1 MSNHAEI
8 QKLKQ
13 DVQILE
19 KMQSLHF
26 FDCMPVNSCRRVM
39 RVPGGWIYDNI
50 NKQYSAATVSDSL
63 NSVFVSDTDLNI
75 KYSLNQIKST
85 ITELNER

>member
-8 QKLKQ
+8 QKFRK
-13 DVQILE
+13 DIEMLE

-26 FDCMPVNSCRRVM
+26 FDCMPVSCSRRVM

-50 NKQYSAATVSDSL
+50 NKQHSTNTVSDNI

-75 KYSLNQIKST
+75 KYSINQIKST

>member
-1 MSNHAEI
+1 MSNQTDI
-8 QKLKQ
+8 QKLKK
-13 DVQILE
+13 DVEILE

-26 FDCMPVNSCRRVM
+26 FDYMPVNSCRRVM

-50 NKQYSAATVSDSL
+50 NKQYSATTVSDSL

-85 ITELNER
+85 IAELNER

>member
-26 FDCMPVNSCRRVM
+26 FECMTVNSSRRVM

-50 NKQYSAATVSDSL
+50 NKQYSATTVSDSL

-85 ITELNER
+85 IKELNER